1 VESIRVPCQAITF
14 YYKSLPDIILS
25 YHERESPDGNIM
37 PLFDFYAEIPALQ
50 INQKSGI
57 VRVSIMYH
65 SAILNTGKKK

>member
-1 VESIRVPCQAITF
+1 
-14 YYKSLPDIILS
+14 
-25 YHERESPDGNIM
+25 M

-65 SAILNTGKKK
+65 SAILNTDKKK